1 MAAKKS
7 VSNSRIHVVVGS
19 DEGVVREQS
28 LKLWRELTQGVDDG
42 FTHETIEGNADKVDQ
57 VTAIISRTLQA
68 LLTYSMFGGDKVVWL
83 RNATFFGNDRTSESE
98 TTLQAVEDL
107 LKQLSAGLPEGVSM
121 ILSAPKID
129 KRRAFWKFLEKHADV
144 QTHDMIDI
152 SKDNWEAEV
161 AALVVD
167 KAGALDLT
175 FAEDA
180 LELFVMQAGEATN
193 QIVNELEKLS
203 LYLGERRNVEIEDV
217 RVMVPLSRIGV
228 IFETGKA
235 LQSGDAARAIALID
249 EQLEFGESAVAIM
262 RASIIPT
269 VRSLFMS
276 RILIERAKASPY
288 SYRDFEAAVN
298 RLPPE
303 EKAWLPQKKS
313 GDGVNIYPLFMAAKG
328 AQAFTLKSL
337 ANIFHAT
344 ARADKM
350 LVTTGLDERLLLHR
364 LVTEIA
370 SAAAVPKN
378 KQSASK
384 A

>member
-57 VTAIISRTLQA
+57 VTAIVSRTLQA

-98 TTLQAVEDL
+98 TTLQSVEDL

-144 QTHDMIDI
+144 QTHDMIDV
-152 SKDNWEAEV
+152 SKENWEAEV
-161 AALVVD
+161 AELVVE

-288 SYRDFEAAVN
+288 NYRDFEAAVN
-298 RLPPE
+298 RLPAE

-378 KQSASK
+378 KQNARK